1 MTAGAVVYSDC
12 ILIIYCHFYF
22 DALEE
27 KDLIKSGCKRFMLF
41 FSLDIMKYLY
51 S

>member
-27 KDLIKSGCKRFMLF
+27 KDLINLAAKCLCF
-41 FSLDIMKYLY
+41 FSHWI
-51 S
+51 